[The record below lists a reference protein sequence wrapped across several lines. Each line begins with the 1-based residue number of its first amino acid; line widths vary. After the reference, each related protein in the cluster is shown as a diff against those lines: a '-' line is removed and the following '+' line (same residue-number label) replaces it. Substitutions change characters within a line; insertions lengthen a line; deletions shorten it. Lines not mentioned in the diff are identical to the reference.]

1 MQRLFLGSQDYHY
14 NYDYIHSSERHYIIE
29 KEVSVEVTFVIMKQ
43 GMNLSI

>member
-14 NYDYIHSSERHYIIE
+14 YDYIHSSERHYIIE
-29 KEVSVEVTFVIMKQ
+29 KEVSVEVTLVIMKQ